1 MALTKVTSGVRTIAS
16 SEVVTASIADSAITN
31 ALMATFLNRVDLK
44 GSEVQAFNKAMAA
57 ITTMAELNSM
67 ANVPVEE

>member
-1 MALTKVTSGVRTIAS
+1 MDNETLQLIAQ
-16 SEVVTASIADSAITN
+16 
-31 ALMATFLNRVDLK
+31 FLNRVDLK